1 LLGSLVA
8 VLIDDDEVFEDP
20 TFMAKAHEH
29 IGTTLDGDFV
39 GAVAGYYLQPGGD
52 WVLKGKQKPWM
63 EHWDKLDRMNEAFEL
78 IIGRG
83 PRLKETPFVF
93 GGNMVIHAEVFK
105 HIPFD
110 PNVTRGED
118 IDFLINMKMF
128 GYRFFLD
135 NTLFIKHLPPAKS
148 HPVWK
153 QLREDVCRFVR
164 ERAKLRNQEPTENMV
179 CVSADELDPYPGAFL
194 KDNLEDKITKACR
207 ILADRYRAEGN
218 EADAANALKNIDLA
232 RVEAHSKK
240 NLFRQLFLTKRLWE
254 EMMEF
259 TERRDIQKR
268 LREVLVI

>member
-1 LLGSLVA
+1 
-8 VLIDDDEVFEDP
+8 
-20 TFMAKAHEH
+20 
-29 IGTTLDGDFV
+29 
-39 GAVAGYYLQPGGD
+39 
-52 WVLKGKQKPWM
+52 
-63 EHWDKLDRMNEAFEL
+63 
-78 IIGRG
+78 
-83 PRLKETPFVF
+83 
-93 GGNMVIHAEVFK
+93 
-105 HIPFD
+105 
-110 PNVTRGED
+110 
-118 IDFLINMKMF
+118 MF

-207 ILADRYRAEGN
+207 ILADHYRAEGN
-218 EADAANALKNIDLA
+218 EIDAANALKNIDIA
-232 RVEAHSKK
+232 RGEAHSKK
-240 NLFRQLFLTKRLWE
+240 NLFRQLLLTKKLWE

-268 LREVLVI
+268 FREVLVV